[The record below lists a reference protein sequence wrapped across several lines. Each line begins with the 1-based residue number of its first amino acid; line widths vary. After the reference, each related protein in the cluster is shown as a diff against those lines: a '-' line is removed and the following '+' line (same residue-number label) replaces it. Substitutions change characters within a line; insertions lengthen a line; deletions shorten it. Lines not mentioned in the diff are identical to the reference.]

1 MELLD
6 HPLDKRLTPKGAEA
20 NRIASRV
27 QENMTRNL
35 ILVSVNIPSGL
46 AGDIAQDRYPR
57 TDFFELSKRLNASII
72 SFNDIDG
79 ATRWLDKFVR
89 IAFGRSVA
97 LALEGFRR
105 RNNFDLV
112 FTPSETI
119 GMPLALFLK
128 LFGANKKHLMIGH
141 RLSPPKKAFLWKLL
155 KLRTHISTVF
165 VYSSVQKDF
174 VVNDLFT
181 PSQQVV
187 QIPFMADQQFFR
199 PMPEIPER
207 HQVCS
212 VGLEWRDYPTLIEA
226 ANGLNCDVKIA
237 AGSLWSKGKNEA
249 EGRQVPTNVDVRKY
263 KYPELRKLYAES
275 KIVVIPLYQTDF
287 QAGITSILEAM
298 AMGKPVIV
306 TKTAGQTD
314 TIIDGETGLYVSPGD
329 PNDLRKKIHYLLE
342 NETERRRI
350 ADNGLRAFQN
360 SFTLDHLVARIG
372 EQAT

>member
-1 MELLD
+1 MDQRIAEDLA
-6 HPLDKRLTPKGAEA
+6 PKGAEK

-27 QENMTRNL
+27 RENMAQNL
-35 ILVSVNIPSGL
+35 ILVSVNIPSDL
-46 AGDIAQDRYPR
+46 AGEIAQDRYPR
-57 TDFFELSKRLNASII
+57 TDFFELSQRLNASII

-79 ATRWLDKFVR
+79 ATRWLDKLVKT
-89 IAFGRSVA
+89 AFGRSVA

-105 RNNFDLV
+105 RKNYDLV
-112 FTPSETI
+112 FTPSEAV

-128 LFGANKKHLMIGH
+128 LFGTNKTHLMIGH

-155 KLRTHISTVF
+155 KLRSHVSTVF
-165 VYSSVQKDF
+165 VYSSAQKDF

-187 QIPFMADQQFFR
+187 QIPFMADQRFFR
-199 PMPEIPER
+199 PMPDIAER
-207 HQVCS
+207 NQICS

-226 ANGLNCDVKIA
+226 AKDINCEVKIA

-249 EGRQVPTNVDVRKY
+249 EGREVPPNVDVRKY

-314 TIIDGETGLYVSPGD
+314 TIIDRETGLYVSPSD
-329 PNDLRKKIHYLLE
+329 PHDLRQKIQYLLE
-342 NETERRRI
+342 NETERQRI
-350 ADNGLRAFQN
+350 GDNGRRAFLN

-372 EQAT
+372 ELAR

>member
-1 MELLD
+1 
-6 HPLDKRLTPKGAEA
+6 
-20 NRIASRV
+20 
-27 QENMTRNL
+27 
-35 ILVSVNIPSGL
+35 
-46 AGDIAQDRYPR
+46 
-57 TDFFELSKRLNASII
+57 
-72 SFNDIDG
+72 
-79 ATRWLDKFVR
+79 
-89 IAFGRSVA
+89 
-97 LALEGFRR
+97 
-105 RNNFDLV
+105 
-112 FTPSETI
+112 
-119 GMPLALFLK
+119 
-128 LFGANKKHLMIGH
+128 
-141 RLSPPKKAFLWKLL
+141 
-155 KLRTHISTVF
+155 
-165 VYSSVQKDF
+165 
-174 VVNDLFT
+174 
-181 PSQQVV
+181 
-187 QIPFMADQQFFR
+187 
-199 PMPEIPER
+199 MPEIPER